1 MSKSNAA
8 IAILGLILTVAC
20 LALFR
25 QLGAE
30 RSRAQSLEAQVREL
44 QRELKAPQSRP
55 SEEPESAPA
64 PQLPESTP
72 AAAAVSPTS
81 TGSSAQSKPVETTPP
96 EHLAQ
101 WRQLLADP
109 AYRNA
114 MRVQHRMQLE
124 PQRADIAS
132 MVGLSP
138 DETDRFLDLLA
149 EHSIRDNE
157 FRTKDDLAG
166 VDPNSQEGRRKN
178 RERHD
183 QLRNERREFL
193 GEERFRRWTEYV
205 DSASA
210 RAEVRELRAQL
221 ATSTSPLRDD
231 QATPLIAALAAE
243 HRRHT
248 AERQQ
253 HHGGAQW
260 TESTPSAEQIAYM
273 ERRAELIEESLER
286 SKEAGAMYLDSEQQR
301 RFNETLERR
310 REQARAEF
318 EMWRASL
325 KAEKRLRTATGSPQR

>member
-1 MSKSNAA
+1 MSKTTAA
-8 IAILGLILTVAC
+8 IAVLALLVAVAC
-20 LALFR
+20 LLLSA

-30 RSRAQSLEAQVREL
+30 RSRVESLEAQLRQL
-44 QRELKAPQSRP
+44 QRELNAPQSRP
-55 SEEPESAPA
+55 SERRESAST
-64 PQLPESTP
+64 PQSSGSTP
-72 AAAAVSPTS
+72 AAAPAFSTS
-81 TGSSAQSKPVETTPP
+81 SSAQSKPVETRPP

-101 WRQLLADP
+101 WRRLLADP
-109 AYRNA
+109 AYRDA

-132 MVGLSP
+132 AVGLSP
-138 DETDRFLDLLA
+138 DETDRFLELLA
-149 EHSIRDNE
+149 EHSIRDSE
-157 FRTKDDLAG
+157 YRTKDEIAG
-166 VDPNSQEGRRKN
+166 DDQNSEQWRRKN

-183 QLRNERREFL
+183 QLRYERRAFL

-243 HRRHT
+243 QQRHT

-253 HHGGAQW
+253 HHGGEQW
-260 TESTPSAEQIAYM
+260 TDETPAAERIAYM

-286 SKEAGAMYLDSEQQR
+286 SREAGAMHLDSEQQR
-301 RFNETLERR
+301 HFNETLERR
-310 REQARAEF
+310 REQARAEL

-325 KAEKRLRTATGSPQR
+325 KAEKRLRTATGSRER